1 VKKSFYIAA
10 GVILIPVLVYFFL
23 KAGNT
28 SFKRLPYLG
37 ERIAPD
43 GINQKDTI
51 YYSIPDFE
59 VTDQRGKK
67 LNLASFQNKIFIAN
81 FFFASCQEVCPAMN
95 KKLAVVYDKFKE
107 FSEIEFVSF
116 TVDPENDNT
125 SVLFEYSK
133 KYKADPKIWHF
144 VSTNMEATSK
154 IGQGFLLP
162 ISKEDKTIDHSQQ
175 LILVDKEKHIR
186 GVYNSFDEEDMKRLN
201 DELKVL
207 LYEYHQPG
215 K

>member
-1 VKKSFYIAA
+1 MRKSFFIAA
-10 GVILIPVLVYFFL
+10 GVIIIPVLVYFLL

-28 SFKRLPYLG
+28 NFKRLPYLG
-37 ERIAPD
+37 ERIVPD
-43 GINQKDTI
+43 GKNVKDTI
-51 YYSIPDFE
+51 YYEVPDFE
-59 VTDQRGKK
+59 VIDQTGKK
-67 LNLASFQNKIFIAN
+67 LSLASFQNKIFVAN
-81 FFFASCQEVCPAMN
+81 FFFASCEEVCPTMN
-95 KKLAVVYDKFKE
+95 KKLANVYEKFKE

-116 TVDPENDNT
+116 TVDPDND
-125 SVLFEYSK
+125 SLAVLSEYAK
-133 KYKADPKIWHF
+133 RFKADPKIWHF
-144 VSTNMEATSK
+144 VSTNLDATSK

-175 LILVDKEKHIR
+175 FILVDKERHIR

>member
-1 VKKSFYIAA
+1 MKKSFYIAA
-10 GVILIPVLVYFFL
+10 GVILIPVLIYFLL

-28 SFKRLPYLG
+28 NFKRLPYLG

-43 GINQKDTI
+43 GVNQKDTL
-51 YYSIPDFE
+51 YYTIPDFD
-59 VTDQRGKK
+59 VTDQSGKK
-67 LNLASFQNKIFIAN
+67 LSLKSFDNKIFIAN
-81 FFFASCQEVCPAMN
+81 FFFASCKEVCPAMN
-95 KKLAVVYDKFKE
+95 KKLALIYDKFKE
-107 FSEIEFVSF
+107 FSEIEFISF
-116 TVDPENDNT
+116 TVDPENDSIT
-125 SVLFEYSK
+125 VLADYAK

-144 VSTNMEATSK
+144 TNTNMNATCK

-162 ISKEDKTIDHSQQ
+162 VSNEDKTIDHSQQ

>member
-1 VKKSFYIAA
+1 
-10 GVILIPVLVYFFL
+10 
-23 KAGNT
+23 
-28 SFKRLPYLG
+28 
-37 ERIAPD
+37 
-43 GINQKDTI
+43 
-51 YYSIPDFE
+51 
-59 VTDQRGKK
+59 
-67 LNLASFQNKIFIAN
+67 
-81 FFFASCQEVCPAMN
+81 
-95 KKLAVVYDKFKE
+95 
-107 FSEIEFVSF
+107 
-116 TVDPENDNT
+116 
-125 SVLFEYSK
+125 
-133 KYKADPKIWHF
+133 
-144 VSTNMEATSK
+144 MEATSK

>member
-10 GVILIPVLVYFFL
+10 GVILIPVLVYFLL

-37 ERIAPD
+37 ERIASD
-43 GINQKDTI
+43 GIKQKDTI
-51 YYSIPDFE
+51 FYSIPDFE

-67 LNLASFQNKIFIAN
+67 LNHASFQNKIFVAN

-116 TVDPENDNT
+116 TVDPENDST

-133 KYKADPKIWHF
+133 KYNADPKIWHF
-144 VSTNMEATSK
+144 VNTNLDATSK

-175 LILVDKEKHIR
+175 LILIDKEKHIR